1 MVAEVTVPRWWAL
14 ALILL
19 LVAAVPVVTLVLYLT
34 NWTH

>member
-1 MVAEVTVPRWWAL
+1 MPRWWTL